1 MHYGKKVSRQRVHDL
16 GRCCAGKVGLPSSTG
31 AALTRAACSHFRQQT
46 GYSPIQLWSKF
57 GKTMF
62 PVTKQKKTALCDA
75 WSVYVHITAETS
87 QSLEWG
93 SCYKMYWLR
102 VSVCVYTLACIMY
115 HPLKKS
121 TKKQRE
127 QKTERRECVCFCVCV
142 CMCVYM

>member
-62 PVTKQKKTALCDA
+62 PVTKQKKRRCVTPGQC
-75 WSVYVHITAETS
+75 TCTS
-87 QSLEWG
+87 QPRHH
-93 SCYKMYWLR
+93 R
-102 VSVCVYTLACIMY
+102 VWNGEVARRCIGCVCVYTLACIMY

-127 QKTERRECVCFCVCV
+127 QKTERRECVCLCVCV